1 LLLFITLLN
10 SLNIIRLTI
19 KKENTME
26 CHVSEKYE
34 VITYE
39 DIAVFNYSLPETEEQ
54 EQIER
59 EITLVWEDTLE
70 NFFET
75 YTSDKPYKI
84 HSFITQRQKEK
95 FVDAIEAENENI
107 IDEVDEEIGRKMKFS
122 FDYTSPTYED

>member
-1 LLLFITLLN
+1 
-10 SLNIIRLTI
+10 
-19 KKENTME
+19 ME
-26 CHVSEKYE
+26 YHMSEKYE

-70 NFFET
+70 KFFET